1 MQDIGLYIHIPFCL
15 QKCAYCDFLSFGDRS
30 QKDMYIK
37 ALLKELSSLQKLCL
51 GKTVSTVY
59 IGGGTPT
66 VLDTEDLEEILKAVR
81 TFPLTS
87 DAEITVE
94 ANPETVTLPKMRA
107 LKKGGVNRISLGV
120 QAMCDRTLQNINRPH
135 NVLKVLES
143 YAALTIAGFTNISY
157 DLIFN
162 LPNQSKAEFL
172 TGLELLL
179 KLNPN
184 HISLYSL
191 QLEEGTPLY
200 EKQADFSFLSEE
212 QERETYHE
220 ARAVLEKHGL
230 YQYETS
236 NFAKIGFKSRH
247 NNRYWECEEYLGAG
261 LGASSY
267 FNNVRYQNPSDFEDY
282 FAHCNDFSP
291 LHENGTPLT
300 DSERQSEF
308 FMLGLRK
315 TEGVSLFEFELKFG
329 VSAEQLFGESINKH
343 IQNGLLTK
351 QDQTL
356 KLTEKGID
364 LANQVL
370 QDFL

>member
-1 MQDIGLYIHIPFCL
+1 M
-15 QKCAYCDFLSFGDRS
+15 SFGDHS
-30 QKDMYIK
+30 QKKVYIK

-51 GKTVSTVY
+51 DKTVSTVY

-66 VLDTEDLEEILKAVR
+66 VLDTEDLEEILNAVR
-81 TFPLTS
+81 AFPLTE

-94 ANPETVTLPKMRA
+94 ANPETVTLPKMRT

-120 QAMCDRTLQNINRPH
+120 QAMCDKTLQKISRPH

-143 YAALTIAGFTNISY
+143 YATLTIAGFTNISY

-162 LPNQSKAEFL
+162 LPDQSKEEFL
-172 TGLELLL
+172 TGLKQLL

-220 ARAVLEKHGL
+220 ARTILEKHGL

-236 NFAKIGFKSRH
+236 NFAVKGFESRH
-247 NNRYWECEEYLGAG
+247 NNRYWECKEYLGAG

-267 FNNVRYQNPSDFEDY
+267 FENVRYQNPCDFESY
-282 FAHCNDFSP
+282 FAHCNAFSP
-291 LHENGTPLT
+291 LHEKGTPLT

-315 TEGVSLFEFELKFG
+315 TEGVSLLEFEQKFG
-329 VSAEQLFGESINKH
+329 ISAQEIFAESIDKH
-343 IQNGLLTK
+343 IKNGLLEK
-351 QDQTL
+351 QDQII

>member
-15 QKCAYCDFLSFGDRS
+15 QKCAYCDFLSFGDQS
-30 QKDMYIK
+30 QKAAYVK
-37 ALLKELSSLQKLCL
+37 ALVKELSCLKELCAD
-51 GKTVSTVY
+51 KTVSTVY

-66 VLDTEDLEEILKAVR
+66 VLSTEELTQILEAVHA
-81 TFPLTS
+81 FPLTAE
-87 DAEITVE
+87 AEITVE

-107 LKKGGVNRISLGV
+107 LKQGGVNRISLGV
-120 QAMCDRTLQNINRPH
+120 QAMCDKTLKKINRPH
-135 NVLKVLES
+135 NLLKVLES
-143 YAALTIAGFTNISY
+143 YATLSVAGFTNISY

-162 LPNQSKAEFL
+162 LPDQSKESFL
-172 TGLELLL
+172 EGLSMLL

-200 EKQADFSFLSEE
+200 KNQNAFRFLDEDT
-212 QERETYHE
+212 ERETYHA
-220 ARAVLEKHGL
+220 ARTLLEQKGL

-236 NFAKIGFKSRH
+236 NFAKEGFESRH
-247 NNRYWECEEYLGAG
+247 NNRYWECKEYIGAG

-267 FNNVRYQNPSDFEDY
+267 FENVRYQNPSDFESY
-282 FAHCNDFSP
+282 FAHCDAFSP
-291 LHENGTPLT
+291 LHEYGTPLT

-315 TEGVSLFEFELKFG
+315 TKGVLLTEFEEKFG
-329 VSAEQLFGESINKH
+329 IPASDIFGQSINKH
-343 IQNGLLTK
+343 IANGLLEK
-351 QDQTL
+351 QDQSL